1 MSILL
6 NWLRVMRSLV
16 LVGMLPLVCLSAQA
30 APPSTSTPKQGVTS
44 MSTNPRVKM
53 TTSLGDIVIT
63 LDAAKAPK
71 TVANFLAYVND
82 GFYNGTIFHRV
93 IDGFMVQGG
102 GFEPGLKQKPT
113 KANVENEANNGLKNN
128 KYTLAMARTSDPHSA
143 TAQFFI
149 NVANNDFL
157 NHTAPTAQGWGYAVF
172 GEVTEGKDV
181 VDKMKAVATANS
193 GFHQNVPTTDLVI
206 TKAVVLE

>member
-1 MSILL
+1 MTISL
-6 NWLRVMRSLV
+6 NWRRVMRSLV

>member
-1 MSILL
+1 MTMFL
-6 NWLRVMRSLV
+6 NWLRIVRSLV

-30 APPSTSTPKQGVTS
+30 APPSTSTPQQGVTK